1 MAQIPVGTRG
11 ERRLLV
17 TSEVA
22 IDFIGH
28 EPARVLS
35 TPQMIAGMEMAAR
48 DAVKPLLEDGYDTV
62 GTVVNVQHLAATPIG
77 MSVAFHA
84 EVTAVND
91 RRISFRVW
99 AEDEVERIGEGTHER
114 FIVNVERFGARV
126 QSKAQRLRAQESP
139 R

>member
-1 MAQIPVGTRG
+1 MREIPIGTRG
-11 ERRLLV
+11 ERKLLV

-28 EPARVLS
+28 EPARVLA

-48 DAVKPLLEDGYDTV
+48 DAVKPFLDDGFDTV
-62 GTVVNVQHLAATPIG
+62 GTHVDVKHLAATPIG
-77 MSVAFHA
+77 MSVTFHA
-84 EVTAVND
+84 EVVSVND
-91 RRISFRVW
+91 RRIGFRVW
-99 AEDEVERIGEGTHER
+99 AEDELERIGEGTHER

-126 QSKAQRLRAQESP
+126 QAKAGRRGGD